1 MTGYFLPEFSWIG
14 FELSCYRQY
23 RMALF
28 VIRGFVFTAPFYQI
42 FISICLID
50 VNIVRL
56 IVSVSLTYLIRFGF
70 ILLKLFII
78 ISLKVHAF
86 DIK

>member
-1 MTGYFLPEFSWIG
+1 MTGYFFYLNSV
-14 FELSCYRQY
+14 ELVMNFAVIDG
-23 RMALF
+23 MALL

-56 IVSVSLTYLIRFGF
+56 IVKVYL
-70 ILLKLFII
+70 
-78 ISLKVHAF
+78 
-86 DIK
+86 